1 MRKGFGLLILAAAGA
16 WIYSQS
22 RNFINT
28 LSVGLGKISFDWK
41 LTQQQAFMF
50 AVFNVNLLL
59 RNQSAVNASVTGGK
73 IMMFLNDRLV
83 GGVDSIAITR
93 IVENGVTTIPLVAKV
108 STLNLV
114 PTISNLIAM
123 INTGAPIKFRIQGV
137 INTSVGVFNI
147 DEVQEVKL

>member
-1 MRKGFGLLILAAAGA
+1 MKKGFGLLILAAAGA

-28 LSVGLGKISFDWK
+28 LSVGLGKISFDWR

-50 AVFNVNLLL
+50 AVFNINLLVK
-59 RNQSAVNASVTGGK
+59 NQSSIGTNVTGGK
-73 IMMFLNDRLV
+73 IMLFLNDRLV
-83 GGVDSIAITR
+83 GGVDSIALSK
-93 IVENGVTTIPLVAKV
+93 IVGNSVTTIPLVAKV

-123 INTGAPIKFRIQGV
+123 INTGAPIKFKIQGV

-147 DEVQEVKL
+147 DQVQEVKL